1 MMDIISALRPRQ
13 WIKNCLILAPL
24 FFANKAL
31 ESYFVLEAVLA
42 VISFI
47 AASSA
52 IYIINDLIDINK
64 DKLHP
69 QKKNRAI
76 ASGKVTWKN
85 VIITALILITIS
97 LLLAN
102 YISRNFLFI
111 VCVYLIMQVCYST
124 YLKNIILLDVIFI
137 SFGFVMRII
146 AGAVAINVGISFWII
161 LCTFLGA
168 LFLAFSKRKN
178 ELMLLSEDA
187 HTHRLVLGTYSDD
200 LLKHLIS
207 IVAGSTILAY
217 ALYTQDRDTILK
229 FGTDNLKYTI
239 PFVVYGIFRYLFL
252 VFNKTEGGDPA
263 EVFTSDTPLILNI
276 TLFIIV
282 VFIVLYL

>member
-102 YISRNFLFI
+102 YISRNFLPH
-111 VCVYLIMQVCYST
+111 L
-124 YLKNIILLDVIFI
+124 
-137 SFGFVMRII
+137 
-146 AGAVAINVGISFWII
+146 FWRHIQ
-161 LCTFLGA
+161 
-168 LFLAFSKRKN
+168 R
-178 ELMLLSEDA
+178 
-187 HTHRLVLGTYSDD
+187 
-200 LLKHLIS
+200 
-207 IVAGSTILAY
+207 
-217 ALYTQDRDTILK
+217 QW
-229 FGTDNLKYTI
+229 
-239 PFVVYGIFRYLFL
+239 PQ
-252 VFNKTEGGDPA
+252 
-263 EVFTSDTPLILNI
+263 
-276 TLFIIV
+276 
-282 VFIVLYL
+282 